1 MQLIDFELGNYRL
14 HKQILIEFCPGLNV
28 VIGANESGKS
38 TLVEGLHRALFLPA
52 RCSGSLLE
60 EMRAKPTAGD
70 PEITLRFKAGL
81 LQYTLRKRF
90 AGPRGSTSLISSAGN
105 TWQGDK
111 AEDELA
117 ELVGAAAVQ
126 RARVGEQLRER
137 WGHLWVWQGTA
148 GLNPLDLGVGAL
160 DQKKLLEQLQDSGQ
174 LGIQSQ
180 LDQRVVELVQQRW
193 SNSFTDKGR
202 IGKAGSHLAM
212 AQREEQQAKE
222 HLSAINKLLQEQQEA
237 RDNQFAASASLA
249 ELDQLIPLLLQL
261 EPLELQ
267 KAQLINQLKPLN
279 DLKEQLSS
287 LQLESN
293 SLKNKLEPLILSR
306 DQMCKQI
313 PIVEQE
319 RNGANNILDSTVREA
334 EQLQQAIRK
343 ATIEEKLL
351 SLEANIQ
358 RDKELRQLLLDL
370 PDINLGIVEQLR
382 DKQQQLKLAEITMQ
396 SLATKVEL
404 LMAES
409 AVYVNGEPLN
419 IGSSTCLNSTS
430 ILQTA
435 GLELRIIPGDGGKV
449 AQAMAKHEFLE
460 SSLNADLRRLRVE
473 NIEQAVHLE
482 RHRSELL
489 AEQQRLQAEKAS
501 ESVEDLRGALEK
513 YINDQLPIASI
524 DDLRKQL
531 DDLVPIGRERRQVFN
546 QLDNKL
552 TNQREQLANCNQLI
566 NIQQEELVK
575 TNTLLK
581 ELLKRFG
588 SVDEVDSQLSKLNL
602 NISELEKRQEV
613 LKKQLSTD
621 FPGYKGLNSSYAI
634 QQREVAL
641 QKVAAAGA
649 LLRADG
655 INDRY
660 AQREQ
665 LEAAFEART
674 SERERLEQD
683 ALMLDLLRQL
693 LQEEQTAMALQYTE
707 PVTKKLDS
715 YLSCCFPGPMQSSLE
730 YQSNKGFINLQWQ
743 RGDSAVAWEFS
754 ALSGGTKEILAAS
767 LRLAMAEVLANAY
780 SGCLPL
786 VFDDAFSNVDPSRW
800 PWVSALLQ
808 KGANQGLQLI
818 LFSCDP
824 TFCEALPANQRLQ
837 LP

>member
-1 MQLIDFELGNYRL
+1 
-14 HKQILIEFCPGLNV
+14 
-28 VIGANESGKS
+28 
-38 TLVEGLHRALFLPA
+38 
-52 RCSGSLLE
+52 
-60 EMRAKPTAGD
+60 
-70 PEITLRFKAGL
+70 
-81 LQYTLRKRF
+81 
-90 AGPRGSTSLISSAGN
+90 
-105 TWQGDK
+105 
-111 AEDELA
+111 
-117 ELVGAAAVQ
+117 
-126 RARVGEQLRER
+126 
-137 WGHLWVWQGTA
+137 
-148 GLNPLDLGVGAL
+148 
-160 DQKKLLEQLQDSGQ
+160 
-174 LGIQSQ
+174 
-180 LDQRVVELVQQRW
+180 
-193 SNSFTDKGR
+193 
-202 IGKAGSHLAM
+202 
-212 AQREEQQAKE
+212 
-222 HLSAINKLLQEQQEA
+222 
-237 RDNQFAASASLA
+237 
-249 ELDQLIPLLLQL
+249 
-261 EPLELQ
+261 
-267 KAQLINQLKPLN
+267 
-279 DLKEQLSS
+279 
-287 LQLESN
+287 
-293 SLKNKLEPLILSR
+293 
-306 DQMCKQI
+306 
-313 PIVEQE
+313 
-319 RNGANNILDSTVREA
+319 
-334 EQLQQAIRK
+334 
-343 ATIEEKLL
+343 
-351 SLEANIQ
+351 
-358 RDKELRQLLLDL
+358 
-370 PDINLGIVEQLR
+370 
-382 DKQQQLKLAEITMQ
+382 
-396 SLATKVEL
+396 
-404 LMAES
+404 
-409 AVYVNGEPLN
+409 
-419 IGSSTCLNSTS
+419 
-430 ILQTA
+430 
-435 GLELRIIPGDGGKV
+435 
-449 AQAMAKHEFLE
+449 
-460 SSLNADLRRLRVE
+460 
-473 NIEQAVHLE
+473 
-482 RHRSELL
+482 
-489 AEQQRLQAEKAS
+489 
-501 ESVEDLRGALEK
+501 
-513 YINDQLPIASI
+513 
-524 DDLRKQL
+524 
-531 DDLVPIGRERRQVFN
+531 VPIGRERRQVFN

-602 NISELEKRQEV
+602 NISELEKKREV

>member
-1 MQLIDFELGNYRL
+1 
-14 HKQILIEFCPGLNV
+14 
-28 VIGANESGKS
+28 
-38 TLVEGLHRALFLPA
+38 
-52 RCSGSLLE
+52 
-60 EMRAKPTAGD
+60 
-70 PEITLRFKAGL
+70 
-81 LQYTLRKRF
+81 
-90 AGPRGSTSLISSAGN
+90 
-105 TWQGDK
+105 
-111 AEDELA
+111 
-117 ELVGAAAVQ
+117 
-126 RARVGEQLRER
+126 
-137 WGHLWVWQGTA
+137 
-148 GLNPLDLGVGAL
+148 
-160 DQKKLLEQLQDSGQ
+160 
-174 LGIQSQ
+174 
-180 LDQRVVELVQQRW
+180 
-193 SNSFTDKGR
+193 
-202 IGKAGSHLAM
+202 
-212 AQREEQQAKE
+212 
-222 HLSAINKLLQEQQEA
+222 
-237 RDNQFAASASLA
+237 
-249 ELDQLIPLLLQL
+249 
-261 EPLELQ
+261 
-267 KAQLINQLKPLN
+267 
-279 DLKEQLSS
+279 
-287 LQLESN
+287 
-293 SLKNKLEPLILSR
+293 
-306 DQMCKQI
+306 
-313 PIVEQE
+313 
-319 RNGANNILDSTVREA
+319 
-334 EQLQQAIRK
+334 
-343 ATIEEKLL
+343 
-351 SLEANIQ
+351 
-358 RDKELRQLLLDL
+358 
-370 PDINLGIVEQLR
+370 
-382 DKQQQLKLAEITMQ
+382 
-396 SLATKVEL
+396 
-404 LMAES
+404 
-409 AVYVNGEPLN
+409 
-419 IGSSTCLNSTS
+419 
-430 ILQTA
+430 
-435 GLELRIIPGDGGKV
+435 
-449 AQAMAKHEFLE
+449 MAKHEFLE
-460 SSLNADLRRLRVE
+460 SSLKVDLQRLRVE

-489 AEQQRLQAEKAS
+489 AEQQRLQAGKAS
-501 ESVEDLRGALEK
+501 ESVEDLRGALDK
-513 YINDQLPIASI
+513 YTNDQLPIASI

-531 DDLVPIGRERRQVFN
+531 DDLVPIGRERRQAFN

-575 TNTLLK
+575 TDTLLK

-588 SVDEVDSQLSKLNL
+588 SVDEVDGQLSKLNL

-613 LKKQLSTD
+613 LKKQLSSD
-621 FPGYKGLNSSYAI
+621 FPGYKGFNSSHAI

-665 LEAAFEART
+665 LEAALEART

-786 VFDDAFSNVDPSRW
+786 VFDDAFSNVDPGRW

>member
-1 MQLIDFELGNYRL
+1 M
-14 HKQILIEFCPGLNV
+14 
-28 VIGANESGKS
+28 
-38 TLVEGLHRALFLPA
+38 
-52 RCSGSLLE
+52 
-60 EMRAKPTAGD
+60 
-70 PEITLRFKAGL
+70 
-81 LQYTLRKRF
+81 
-90 AGPRGSTSLISSAGN
+90 
-105 TWQGDK
+105 
-111 AEDELA
+111 
-117 ELVGAAAVQ
+117 
-126 RARVGEQLRER
+126 
-137 WGHLWVWQGTA
+137 
-148 GLNPLDLGVGAL
+148 
-160 DQKKLLEQLQDSGQ
+160 EQLQDSGQ

-306 DQMCKQI
+306 DQLCKQI

-319 RNGANNILDSTVREA
+319 RNGANNILDSTVKEA

-409 AVYVNGEPLN
+409 AVYVNGETLN
-419 IGSSTCLNSTS
+419 IGSSTCLNATS

-531 DDLVPIGRERRQVFN
+531 DDLVPIGRERRQAFN

-575 TNTLLK
+575 TDTLLK

-588 SVDEVDSQLSKLNL
+588 SVDEVDGQLSKLNL

-613 LKKQLSTD
+613 LKKQLSSD
-621 FPGYKGLNSSYAI
+621 FPGYKGFNSSHAHS
-634 QQREVAL
+634 A
-641 QKVAAAGA
+641 KGG
-649 LLRADG
+649 G
-655 INDRY
+655 I
-660 AQREQ
+660 AE
-665 LEAAFEART
+665 
-674 SERERLEQD
+674 
-683 ALMLDLLRQL
+683 
-693 LQEEQTAMALQYTE
+693 
-707 PVTKKLDS
+707 
-715 YLSCCFPGPMQSSLE
+715 SS
-730 YQSNKGFINLQWQ
+730 
-743 RGDSAVAWEFS
+743 
-754 ALSGGTKEILAAS
+754 SGR
-767 LRLAMAEVLANAY
+767 RLAE
-780 SGCLPL
+780 
-786 VFDDAFSNVDPSRW
+786 SRW
-800 PWVSALLQ
+800 YQ
-808 KGANQGLQLI
+808 
-818 LFSCDP
+818 
-824 TFCEALPANQRLQ
+824 
-837 LP
+837 